1 ARSVTADPQFARATV
16 NYLWKELFT
25 VGIVEPADSFDLLRQ
40 DPSSPPP
47 DPWTI
52 QPTHPRL
59 LARLSEAFAG
69 NGYDLRSLLRLVTT
83 SSAYQ
88 LSSYYPGEWND
99 AWAPYLARHFARRL
113 RAEEMVDAITKAT
126 NVPQVYPVNGYP
138 TPVSWAGQLPDVS
151 EPSGRQA

>member
-40 DPSSPPP
+40 DPANPPP

-52 QPTHPRL
+52 QPTHPALLSRL
-59 LARLSEAFAG
+59 ADAFVAS
-69 NGYDLRSLLRLVTT
+69 GYDLRSLLRLVTT

-88 LSSYYPGEWND
+88 LSSYYPGEWSDSN
-99 AWAPYLARHFARRL
+99 APYLARHFARRL
-113 RAEEMVDAITKAT
+113 RSEEMLDAITKAT
-126 NVPQVYPVNGYP
+126 NVPMTY
-138 TPVSWAGQLPDVS
+138 
-151 EPSGRQA
+151 